1 MPSALILRAMAT
13 SAFVL
18 AAYVLSGLIARAWI
32 APSGV
37 WFLVLGADFLLVALC
52 ALVARI
58 ARNDAAEEPS
68 IEAISIG
75 IGTVAPLCMHVVQFA
90 LQMSA
95 GQTHAATD
103 SVVGAIVDAQWQENA
118 DAIYL
123 SILAGAGA
131 LSGVMATV
139 GAFHSR
145 QADRRGVALAI
156 AIGLFVLSTMFLL
169 PWFGF
174 EEGGAPLPSL
184 RSVLAVAAIAVLL
197 WSSSALLRLLFAA
210 TRLAGQATLAL
221 VQIAIGVGIVVVV
234 VLGVALLV
242 VGLVHVAGPIFDLVR
257 VVATALAWFAGA
269 GIALVAVFG
278 FARLA
283 AGPALVVGTGA
294 ADFFRRLSPSGKML
308 VFLACAIPILA
319 LAFLGD
325 LEAPREPPPPV
336 PTRITF
342 REEPVACFG
351 FRWEYGE
358 TDRISVP
365 AANCLVSSEA
375 DIVVAVGSAT
385 PRGGF
390 RSEPGRALQRGRTL
404 AAAIVEHFDTRQR
417 NPRVFVLNRG
427 IETPAIAD
435 DVRFGPS
442 LTVLIGTVSPRGA
455 VVDDAVL
462 ARDLSGYLRE
472 NAGGSMYSHC
482 DLYDHGAQ
490 LVQAQPRRLT
500 CTAR

>member
-1 MPSALILRAMAT
+1 MPSALIPRAMAT

-18 AAYVLSGLIARAWI
+18 AAYVVSGLIARAWI
-32 APSGV
+32 APSDV

-52 ALVARI
+52 ALLARI
-58 ARNDAAEEPS
+58 ASNDAAEESS
-68 IEAISIG
+68 IEALGIG

-95 GQTHAATD
+95 GRTHAATD
-103 SVVGAIVDAQWQENA
+103 SVVGAIIDAQWNENA

-145 QADRRGVALAI
+145 QADRRGAALAI
-156 AIGLFVLSTMFLL
+156 AIGLLVLSTMFLL

-174 EEGGAPLPSL
+174 QEGGAPLPSL
-184 RSVLAVAAIAVLL
+184 RSVLAIAAIAMLL
-197 WSSSALLRLLFAA
+197 WGSNALLRLLFAA
-210 TRLAGQATLAL
+210 TRLAGQAALAL
-221 VQIAIGVGIVVVV
+221 VQIAIGVGIVIVV
-234 VLGVALLV
+234 VLGVALFV
-242 VGLVHVAGPIFDLVR
+242 VGLVHVAGPIFDLLR

-269 GIALVAVFG
+269 AIALLAVVG
-278 FARLA
+278 FARFA
-283 AGPALVVGTGA
+283 AGPALAAVAGVVGL
-294 ADFFRRLSPSGKML
+294 FRRLSPRGRMSVL
-308 VFLACAIPILA
+308 LACAIPISA

-325 LEAPREPPPPV
+325 REGSRGPPPPV

-385 PRGGF
+385 PRGGL

-404 AAAIVEHFDTRQR
+404 ADAIVEHFEVRQR
-417 NPRVFVLNRG
+417 HPRVFVLNRG

-435 DVRFGPS
+435 DVHFGPS
-442 LTVLIGTVSPRGA
+442 LAVLIGTVSPRGA
-455 VVDDAVL
+455 VVDDAL
-462 ARDLSGYLRE
+462 LTRDLSSYLRAH
-472 NAGGSMYSHC
+472 AGGIVYSHC

-490 LVQAQPRRLT
+490 LLQAEPRRLT